1 MIQEVEKQKMK
12 HSNVLNKKKKTRSL
26 PRKKN
31 DNEDRRSKV
40 LSTDV
45 Y

>member
-1 MIQEVEKQKMK
+1 MRLPT
-12 HSNVLNKKKKTRSL
+12 VLNKKNKHKIVTTQ
-26 PRKKN
+26 KKN
-31 DNEDRRSKV
+31 DNEDRRSKM